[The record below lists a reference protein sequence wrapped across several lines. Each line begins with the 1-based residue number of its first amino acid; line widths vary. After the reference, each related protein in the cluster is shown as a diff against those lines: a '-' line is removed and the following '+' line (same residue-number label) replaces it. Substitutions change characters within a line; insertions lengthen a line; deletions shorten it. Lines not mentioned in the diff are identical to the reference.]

1 MYTRWRTGSSFGS
14 RAGGRPGRRPGVRRA
29 LMATVA
35 VLLGLVW
42 GVALPARPAL
52 AHAGLV
58 GTAPA
63 NGESLAAAPTEIL
76 LRFTE
81 PVVPVPDGIALV
93 DADGVRRHRQPA
105 RVVPGAPRDVVLPV
119 PTGLGDGVYT
129 VTWRVISADSHP
141 LHGAFVFGVGEAA
154 LAALPDGGA
163 RTDGDPA
170 VAAAFWLF
178 RVLGYLGLAA
188 LGGGL
193 LFLLVCWPRGWS
205 RRRTRRLLLGAWC
218 VGVVS
223 AVGVLLLQGP
233 YSAGGTLAD
242 LGAARATLASDY
254 GVYVL
259 MRLGLLLVGGALV
272 LARDRLIPAPAAD
285 PAAAAVLGVALPVTW
300 TGTGHANAYQGVVPV
315 LVDTVHLVAMAAWI
329 GGLILLAVG
338 VLPRSAGHPVR
349 DVAVALTRFSRVATV
364 AVVALVVTGVFQAWR
379 GLGSWAAL
387 PGSAYGTLLVF
398 KLALIGVLLWFG
410 AMSRAAVRRRY
421 LEPVAEPLAE
431 KAGSNRSRR
440 RAARVEQ
447 EDERRDRRLLHRFV
461 RAEAAVVVV
470 VIGVTSLL
478 VATPPGQRSD
488 APPVRLAQAP
498 TFVAELPLDGGG
510 RLRVE
515 LNPARVGPSRL
526 AVRVLDAGGRDWD
539 VPEVSGSFVRP
550 DRGLGPLRVTLD
562 RSGPGRYASR
572 GLTLPMAG
580 PWELRLS
587 VRTSEIDATTASTQ
601 LSIT

>member
-1 MYTRWRTGSSFGS
+1 M
-14 RAGGRPGRRPGVRRA
+14 
-29 LMATVA
+29 TVA
-35 VLLGLVW
+35 VLVGLVW
-42 GVALPARPAL
+42 AVALPARPAG

-63 NGESLAAAPTEIL
+63 NGESVAVAPTEIL

-81 PVVPVPDGIALV
+81 PVAPVPDGVALV
-93 DADGVRRHRQPA
+93 DANGERRHREPA

-141 LHGAFVFGVGEAA
+141 LHGAFVFGVGAAA

-178 RVLGYLGLAA
+178 RVLGYVGLAA

-193 LFLLVCWPRGWS
+193 LFLLACWPRGWS
-205 RRRTRRLLLGAWC
+205 QRRTRRLLLGAW
-218 VGVVS
+218 GVSVAS
-223 AVGVLLLQGP
+223 AAGALLLQGP

-242 LGAARATLASDY
+242 VGDLRSTLASEY

-259 MRLGLLLVGGALV
+259 MRLGLLVIGGALV
-272 LARDRLIPAPAAD
+272 LARDRLAPAAMD

-300 TGTGHANAYQGVVPV
+300 TGTGHANAYQGALPV
-315 LVDTVHLVAMAAWI
+315 LVDTAHLIAMSAWI
-329 GGLILLAVG
+329 GGLLFLAVC
-338 VLPRSAGHPVR
+338 VLPRSAAHPVR
-349 DVAVALTRFSRVATV
+349 DVAAALTRFSRIATI
-364 AVVALVVTGVFQAWR
+364 AVIALVLTGLYQAWR
-379 GLGSWAAL
+379 GLGTLSAL
-387 PGSAYGTLLVF
+387 PGSRYGTLLVF
-398 KLALIGVLLWFG
+398 KLALIGLLLWFG

-421 LEPVAEPLAE
+421 LAPVVDA
-431 KAGSNRSRR
+431 AGSSRSRR
-440 RAARVEQ
+440 RAARADQ
-447 EDERRDRRLLHRFV
+447 EEERRDRRLLHRFV
-461 RAEAAVVVV
+461 RAEAALVVVV
-470 VIGVTSLL
+470 LGVTSLL

-488 APPVRLAQAP
+488 APPIRLAQAP
-498 TFVAELPLDGGG
+498 TFAAELPLDGGA

-515 LNPARVGPSRL
+515 VSPARVGPSRL
-526 AVRVLDAGGRDWD
+526 AVHVLDEAGRDWD
-539 VPEVSGSFVRP
+539 VPEVSGVLVLT
-550 DRGLGPLRVTLD
+550 DRELGPLRVTLD

-580 PWELRLS
+580 AWELRVSL
-587 VRTSEIDATTASTQ
+587 RTSDIDAFTVSTQ